1 MTFSELQKEALGL
14 SDAERQQLIN
24 TLMGSLTPKGK
35 RAEFGCMQG
44 TGEILEDIVESALDA
59 TEWEV
64 MSEAFA

>member
-1 MTFSELQKEALGL
+1 
-14 SDAERQQLIN
+14 
-24 TLMGSLTPKGK
+24 MGSLTAKGK

-44 TGEILEDIVESALDA
+44 TGEILEDIVEPALDE